1 MQRPLASWRCNEGS
15 GSVVHNDT
23 GANNGNWVGNAR
35 WQPSESGHA
44 LEFTDSISDYVQ
56 VGNANRNPIIPA
68 GSDFTISVWIN
79 PTDYSKRQGV
89 YGHFSSLTFD
99 AAAYWLE
106 IHNGGLAVG
115 LGDGTKHQFFQ
126 GLNGSH
132 ALSPGQWV
140 HWTVVLDG
148 DTLRSYINGELA
160 NTQSVTALGN
170 ICPQAGP
177 AGTKREVIGAHFC
190 GRIDDICIWDSAV
203 SERTIRRVHFDAYA
217 HWEFEEP
224 RGRSILDS
232 NGDNHGTMLGRTK
245 RQSGQPGKG
254 VEFGGSTS
262 DYIQIG
268 SVNRERQ

>member
-15 GSVVHNDT
+15 GNVVHNDT
-23 GANNGNWVGNAR
+23 GANNGNWIGNAR
-35 WQPSESGHA
+35 WQLSESGHA

-132 ALSPGQWV
+132 ALLQPQRHNKHHCPEHTVTLNINSIFEMDVDVDRAKSPV
-140 HWTVVLDG
+140 FAK
-148 DTLRSYINGELA
+148 A
-160 NTQSVTALGN
+160 NTLLL
-170 ICPQAGP
+170 PQ
-177 AGTKREVIGAHFC
+177 KI
-190 GRIDDICIWDSAV
+190 
-203 SERTIRRVHFDAYA
+203 
-217 HWEFEEP
+217 
-224 RGRSILDS
+224 
-232 NGDNHGTMLGRTK
+232 
-245 RQSGQPGKG
+245 Q
-254 VEFGGSTS
+254 FGF
-262 DYIQIG
+262 
-268 SVNRERQ
+268 